1 MQVPGNLEAV
11 LRARIVASDES
22 DARGR
27 VGPRRPPVAAAVL
40 RVQTEV
46 QTEMTDTINHRL
58 RDSAS
63 DGADECI
70 TNFTV
75 KFISFS
81 LIEH

>member
-1 MQVPGNLEAV
+1 MFSLKAKRLQVPGNLETV
-11 LRARIVASDES
+11 FGARIVASDES

-46 QTEMTDTINHRL
+46 HSTELTETLNHRL

-63 DGADECI
+63 GGA
-70 TNFTV
+70 N
-75 KFISFS
+75 
-81 LIEH
+81 